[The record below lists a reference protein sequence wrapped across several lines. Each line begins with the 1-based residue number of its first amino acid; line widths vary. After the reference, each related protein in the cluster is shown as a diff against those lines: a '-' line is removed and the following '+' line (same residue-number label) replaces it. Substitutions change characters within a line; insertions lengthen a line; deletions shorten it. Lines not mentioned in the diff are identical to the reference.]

1 VQLDWNFEPEKN
13 YEAAVTITSP
23 YDKLKV
29 LSISGKTHLDDY
41 DLRINYNND
50 TSITSYG
57 KINYQTKSLD
67 VTVESSFEYLKYG
80 VKNLRKCF
88 YSEVFLGA

>member
-23 YDKLKV
+23 YDKLRL

-50 TSITSYG
+50 TSINSFG
-57 KINYQTKSLD
+57 KMNFQTKSLD

-80 VKNLRKCF
+80 VKVNRK
-88 YSEVFLGA
+88 YVY